1 MDIDRTK
8 YIKMLI
14 YQCKALK
21 STVER
26 TLNDT
31 ATMENGRFASFK
43 IYASQFNGLAEIL
56 LVNILLNAIPSLGI
70 KHVIKINIMKKY
82 I

>member
-1 MDIDRTK
+1 MDIDKTK

-31 ATMENGRFASFK
+31 ATKETGRFASFK
-43 IYASQFNGLAEIL
+43 IYASQFNGLAENVSDI
-56 LVNILLNAIPSLGI
+56 LGI
-70 KHVIKINIMKKY
+70 DKRTFAKFDVDNMPGWGG
-82 I
+82 

>member
-1 MDIDRTK
+1 MGIKMDIDKTK

-26 TLNDT
+26 PLNDT
-31 ATMENGRFASFK
+31 VTMETGRFASFN
-43 IYASQFNGLAEIL
+43 YMF
-56 LVNILLNAIPSLGI
+56 LNLMDWQ
-70 KHVIKINIMKKY
+70 KMF
-82 I
+82 

>member
-1 MDIDRTK
+1 MDIDKTK

-26 TLNDT
+26 PLNDT
-31 ATMENGRFASFK
+31 VTMETGRFASFN
-43 IYASQFNGLAEIL
+43 YMF
-56 LVNILLNAIPSLGI
+56 LNLMDWQ
-70 KHVIKINIMKKY
+70 KMF
-82 I
+82 